1 MENVLWFSQI
11 GKEDVGKVGGKGANL
26 GEMAGAGFPVPNGFC
41 TTSDAYFTFI
51 KTNGIDKV
59 IAKITQGLDVQN
71 TAKLNAVSDEI
82 KALILSARVPD
93 SIRTDIIKAYN
104 KLCGVDV
111 MPSESQEKYVAVRSS
126 ATAEDLPE
134 ASFAG
139 QQETYLNIKG
149 ADDVVKAV
157 QMCWASLFGS
167 RAIYYRQEKGF
178 DHLKVGLSAVV
189 QEMVQSEKAGVMF
202 TSDPITNDP
211 NRISVEAGYG
221 LGEIVVSGSITPDG
235 YVVQKDVMEIV
246 ERNIAKQTWMITKI
260 NGKNEHVNIK
270 PEMQEKQK
278 ITDKEIVELAKY
290 GKEIENHYGW
300 PQDIEWAVSKG
311 EIFIVQSRPITT
323 LKKGGGETVGEA
335 ATAVANA
342 EIILRGSGAS
352 PGVAVGKVKLIP
364 TAKDIDKMEK
374 GEILVTEMTSPDY
387 VPAMK
392 KAAAIVT
399 NSGGATCF
407 AGDTKVLTDKGF
419 MKMKEVYESVR
430 EGRELRV
437 LSVDEASLK
446 SEWKPVVNAFKRAA
460 PVWRVRISQSGNSK
474 QNSLDL
480 TPDHKMLTFE
490 GRKLVGRKLSDMLE
504 RGEMACAVDR
514 IPKVNNIS
522 NQTSLSYLAGAM
534 FTDGYYS
541 FDARHGRVTFTQKET
556 PEKAEF
562 IDSVK
567 DCFEDVFGYGFTSE
581 REKVSNGILSRSGER
596 VIGTAT
602 DFTCSKKEP
611 AQKFAQME
619 RELCEW
625 TLSLNENS
633 LYNFLAGVLDGD
645 GSIGADRNRLHIYT
659 GDEKLAQGIV
669 IACLRLGMMPQLS
682 IQRGSCYNIQIVDR
696 LQKLMDYSKRI
707 KGEAGDKKNG
717 TKLFAAKQL
726 FSDIIDE
733 VNYKGRI
740 KPYVEGNLLLDSR
753 KIERHILP
761 LANGNVRRE
770 IERVIESD
778 LRMLRVEMGE
788 ELGENDV
795 YNIEVEEN
803 HNYVVFTKMY
813 TPILVRNCHAAIV
826 SREMGVPC
834 IVGTKNA
841 TEILHNGDIITVDAK
856 MGVVYKGKVD
866 IAVAKKPEAGAG
878 GVMVSA
884 PVITGTKIYVNL
896 AEPELAEKTA
906 ALAVDGVGLF
916 RAEFLIAGIGMH
928 PRKAIEDHKEQEYTD
943 KLAEGMRQICTA
955 FYPRPVVYR
964 ATDFKTNEYRNL
976 QGGEKYEP
984 KEENPMMGYR
994 GCARY
999 TAEPD
1004 VFKLEVDAIR
1014 KVREVYGLKNLWL
1027 MIPMVR
1033 TIEELRGVKKLLDGL
1048 GLKQSLDFKLWI
1060 MVEVPSTIFLAE
1072 EFCNEGIDGISIGSN
1087 DLTQFTLACDR
1098 DNSTLASKFDE
1109 RNEAVY
1115 KALKH
1120 VIGVCNKHGVT
1131 TSICGQAPSVY
1142 PEYSEKL
1149 VEFGINSI
1157 SVNPDMVDVTR
1168 KNVASAEKKLM
1179 LRRLRE
1185 LRDKD
1190 TGFKF

>member
-11 GKEDVGKVGGKGANL
+11 GKEDVGRVGGKGANL
-26 GEMAGAGFPVPNGFC
+26 GEMAGIGLPVPNGFC
-41 TTSDAYFTFI
+41 TTSDAYFAFL
-51 KTNGIDKV
+51 KANGIDRA
-59 IAKITQGLDVQN
+59 IAKITENLDVQDN
-71 TAKLNAVSDEI
+71 KKLNAVSDEI

-93 SIRTDIIKAYN
+93 AIRTDVIKEYN

-111 MPSESQEKYVAVRSS
+111 MPSESEELYVAVRSS

-139 QQETYLNIKG
+139 QQATFLNVKG
-149 ADDVVKAV
+149 ADNVVRAV
-157 QMCWASLFGS
+157 QMCWASLFES

-178 DHLKVGLSAVV
+178 DHLKVGLAAVV

-211 NRISVEAGYG
+211 NRIGIEAGYG
-221 LGEIVVSGSITPDG
+221 LGEIVVSGSVTPDR
-235 YVVQKDVMEIV
+235 YVVMKDTLEIV
-246 ERNIAKQTWMITKI
+246 EKDITKQTWMITKI
-260 NGKNEHVNIK
+260 EGKNEHVDIK

-278 ITDKEIVELAKY
+278 INDEEIVGLANY
-290 GKEIENHYGW
+290 GKEIEEHYGW
-300 PQDIEWAVSKG
+300 PQDIEWAIAKG
-311 EIFIVQSRPITT
+311 EIFIVQSRPVTT
-323 LKKGGGETVGEA
+323 IKKGGGIVAEA
-335 ATAVANA
+335 ATSVANA
-342 EIILRGSGAS
+342 EIILRGLGAS
-352 PGVAVGKVKLIP
+352 PGVAVGKVKMIP
-364 TAKDIDKMEK
+364 TSKDIGKMEQ

-407 AGDTKVLTDKGF
+407 AGDTTVLTDRGF
-419 MKMKEVYESVR
+419 MEIKEIYESVR

-446 SEWKPVVNAFKRAA
+446 SVWKPVVNAFKRSA
-460 PVWRVRISQSGNSK
+460 PLWRVRISQSGNSK
-474 QNSLDL
+474 QNVLDL
-480 TPDHKMLTFE
+480 TPDHKMVTFE
-490 GRKLVGRKLSDMLE
+490 GRKLVGRKLSEMLE

-514 IPKVNNIS
+514 IPKVNDIS

-541 FDARHGRVTFTQKET
+541 FDARHGRVVFTQKET

-581 REKVSNGILSRSGER
+581 REKVSNGILSRTGER

-645 GSIGADRNRLHIYT
+645 GSVGADRNRLHIYT
-659 GDEKLAQGIV
+659 GDEKLAQGVV
-669 IACLRLGMMPQLS
+669 IACLRLGIMPQLS
-682 IQRGSCYNIQIVDR
+682 VQMGSCYNIQIVER

-707 KGEAGDKKNG
+707 KGEAGDKKLG

-726 FSDIIDE
+726 LGDIINE

-740 KPYVEGNLLLDSR
+740 KPYVERNLLLDSR

-778 LRMLRVEMGE
+778 LRMVRVEMGE

-826 SREMGVPC
+826 SRELGVPC

-841 TEILHNGDIITVDAK
+841 TEVLHEGDVITVDAK

-884 PVITGTKIYVNL
+884 PVVTGTKIYLNL
-896 AEPELAEKTA
+896 GEPELAEKMSS
-906 ALAVDGVGLF
+906 LNVDGVGLF
-916 RAEFLIAGIGMH
+916 RAEFMIAGIGIH
-928 PRKAIEDHKEQEYTD
+928 PRKAIEEHREQEYVD
-943 KLAEGMRQICTA
+943 KLAEGMRQLCAA

-994 GCARY
+994 GCSRY
-999 TAEPD
+999 AAEPD
-1004 VFKLEVDAIR
+1004 AFKLEVDAIK

-1027 MIPMVR
+1027 MIPVVR
-1033 TIEELRGVKKLLDGL
+1033 TVEELVEIKKLLEQF
-1048 GLKQSLDFKLWI
+1048 GLKQSRDFKLWI
-1060 MVEVPSTIFLAE
+1060 MVEVPSTIFLAQ
-1072 EFCNEGIDGISIGSN
+1072 EFCDTGIDGISIGSN

-1098 DNSTLASKFDE
+1098 DNPVLASRFDE
-1109 RNEAVY
+1109 RNEAVL

-1120 VIGVCNKHGVT
+1120 VIRVCNKNGVT

-1142 PEYSEKL
+1142 PEYAEKL

-1179 LRRLRE
+1179 LKKLIALTE
-1185 LRDKD
+1185 KD
-1190 TGFKF
+1190 EEFNF

>member
-11 GKEDVGKVGGKGANL
+11 GKEDVGRVGGKGANL

-41 TTSDAYFTFI
+41 TTSEAYFTFI
-51 KTNGIDKV
+51 KANGIDKA
-59 IAKITQGLDVQN
+59 IARITQNLDVQQ
-71 TAKLNAVSDEI
+71 TDKLNAASDEI

-93 SIRTDIIKAYN
+93 AIRSDIIKAYN

-111 MPSESQEKYVAVRSS
+111 MPSESEEKYVAVRSS

-149 ADDVVKAV
+149 AENVVKAV

-167 RAIYYRQEKGF
+167 RAIYYRQERGF
-178 DHLKVGLSAVV
+178 DHLKVGLAAVV

-211 NRISVEAGYG
+211 NRIGIEAAYG
-221 LGEIVVSGSITPDG
+221 LGEIVVSGSITPDW
-235 YVVQKDVMEIV
+235 YAVKKDTLEIL
-246 ERNIAKQTWMITKI
+246 EKNFAKQTWMITKI

-278 ITDKEIVELAKY
+278 LSDKEVVELAKY

-311 EIFIVQSRPITT
+311 QIYIVQSRPITT
-323 LKKGGGETVGEA
+323 LKKGGGETVVEA

-374 GEILVTEMTSPDY
+374 GEILVTDMTSPDY

-399 NSGGATCF
+399 NSGGATC
-407 AGDTKVLTDKGF
+407 
-419 MKMKEVYESVR
+419 
-430 EGRELRV
+430 
-437 LSVDEASLK
+437 
-446 SEWKPVVNAFKRAA
+446 
-460 PVWRVRISQSGNSK
+460 
-474 QNSLDL
+474 
-480 TPDHKMLTFE
+480 
-490 GRKLVGRKLSDMLE
+490 
-504 RGEMACAVDR
+504 
-514 IPKVNNIS
+514 
-522 NQTSLSYLAGAM
+522 
-534 FTDGYYS
+534 
-541 FDARHGRVTFTQKET
+541 
-556 PEKAEF
+556 
-562 IDSVK
+562 
-567 DCFEDVFGYGFTSE
+567 
-581 REKVSNGILSRSGER
+581 
-596 VIGTAT
+596 
-602 DFTCSKKEP
+602 
-611 AQKFAQME
+611 
-619 RELCEW
+619 
-625 TLSLNENS
+625 
-633 LYNFLAGVLDGD
+633 
-645 GSIGADRNRLHIYT
+645 
-659 GDEKLAQGIV
+659 
-669 IACLRLGMMPQLS
+669 
-682 IQRGSCYNIQIVDR
+682 
-696 LQKLMDYSKRI
+696 
-707 KGEAGDKKNG
+707 
-717 TKLFAAKQL
+717 
-726 FSDIIDE
+726 
-733 VNYKGRI
+733 
-740 KPYVEGNLLLDSR
+740 
-753 KIERHILP
+753 
-761 LANGNVRRE
+761 
-770 IERVIESD
+770 
-778 LRMLRVEMGE
+778 
-788 ELGENDV
+788 
-795 YNIEVEEN
+795 
-803 HNYVVFTKMY
+803 
-813 TPILVRNCHAAIV
+813 HAAIV
-826 SREMGVPC
+826 SRELGVPC

-841 TEILHNGDIITVDAK
+841 TQVLHNGDLITVDAK

-878 GVMVSA
+878 GMMVSA
-884 PVITGTKIYVNL
+884 PVVTGTKIYVNL
-896 AEPELAEKTA
+896 GEPELAEKTA

-916 RAEFLIAGIGMH
+916 RAEFMIAGIGLH
-928 PRKAIEDHKEQEYTD
+928 PRKAIEEHKEKEYTD
-943 KLAEGMRQICTA
+943 KLAEGMRQICAA

-999 TAEPD
+999 TSEPD
-1004 VFKLEVDAIR
+1004 AFKLEVDAIR

-1027 MIPMVR
+1027 MIPVVR
-1033 TIEELRGVKKLLDGL
+1033 TVEELKDVKKLLEQF
-1048 GLKQSLDFKLWI
+1048 GLKQNNDFKLWI
-1060 MVEVPSTIFLAE
+1060 MVEVPSTIFLAQ
-1072 EFCNEGIDGISIGSN
+1072 EFCDVGIDGISIGSN

-1109 RNEAVY
+1109 RNEAVL

-1120 VIGVCNKHGVT
+1120 VIKVCNKNGVT

-1142 PEYSEKL
+1142 PEYAEKL

-1179 LRRLRE
+1179 LKKLIALTE
-1185 LRDKD
+1185 KD
-1190 TGFKF
+1190 EGFTF

>member
-26 GEMAGAGFPVPNGFC
+26 GEMAGIGLPVPNGFC
-41 TTSDAYFTFI
+41 TTSEAYFNFL
-51 KTNGIDKV
+51 KANGLDKA
-59 IAKITQGLDVQN
+59 IARITQNLDVQD
-71 TAKLNAVSDEI
+71 TQKLNAASDEI
-82 KALILSARVPD
+82 KALILSAKVPEG
-93 SIRTDIIKAYN
+93 IRSDTIKSYN

-111 MPSESQEKYVAVRSS
+111 MPSESEEKYVAVRSS

-139 QQETYLNIKG
+139 QQATFLNIKG
-149 ADDVVKAV
+149 AENVVRAV
-157 QMCWASLFGS
+157 QMCWASLFES

-178 DHLKVGLSAVV
+178 DHLKVGLAAVV

-211 NRISVEAGYG
+211 NRIGVEAAYG
-221 LGEIVVSGSITPDG
+221 LGEIVVSGSVTPDL
-235 YVVQKDVMEIV
+235 YVVKKDTLEII
-246 ERNIAKQTWMITKI
+246 EKNFAKQTWMITKV

-278 ITDKEIVELAKY
+278 VNDKEIVELAKY
-290 GKEIENHYGW
+290 GKEIEEHYGW

-323 LKKGGGETVGEA
+323 IKKGGETVGEG

-374 GEILVTEMTSPDY
+374 GDILVTEMTSPDY

-399 NSGGATCF
+399 NAGGAT
-407 AGDTKVLTDKGF
+407 
-419 MKMKEVYESVR
+419 
-430 EGRELRV
+430 
-437 LSVDEASLK
+437 
-446 SEWKPVVNAFKRAA
+446 
-460 PVWRVRISQSGNSK
+460 
-474 QNSLDL
+474 
-480 TPDHKMLTFE
+480 
-490 GRKLVGRKLSDMLE
+490 
-504 RGEMACAVDR
+504 
-514 IPKVNNIS
+514 
-522 NQTSLSYLAGAM
+522 
-534 FTDGYYS
+534 
-541 FDARHGRVTFTQKET
+541 
-556 PEKAEF
+556 
-562 IDSVK
+562 
-567 DCFEDVFGYGFTSE
+567 
-581 REKVSNGILSRSGER
+581 
-596 VIGTAT
+596 
-602 DFTCSKKEP
+602 
-611 AQKFAQME
+611 
-619 RELCEW
+619 
-625 TLSLNENS
+625 
-633 LYNFLAGVLDGD
+633 
-645 GSIGADRNRLHIYT
+645 
-659 GDEKLAQGIV
+659 
-669 IACLRLGMMPQLS
+669 
-682 IQRGSCYNIQIVDR
+682 
-696 LQKLMDYSKRI
+696 
-707 KGEAGDKKNG
+707 
-717 TKLFAAKQL
+717 
-726 FSDIIDE
+726 
-733 VNYKGRI
+733 
-740 KPYVEGNLLLDSR
+740 
-753 KIERHILP
+753 
-761 LANGNVRRE
+761 
-770 IERVIESD
+770 
-778 LRMLRVEMGE
+778 
-788 ELGENDV
+788 
-795 YNIEVEEN
+795 
-803 HNYVVFTKMY
+803 
-813 TPILVRNCHAAIV
+813 CHAAIV
-826 SREMGVPC
+826 SRELGVPC

-841 TEILHNGDIITVDAK
+841 TEVLHTGDLITVDAK

-866 IAVAKKPEAGAG
+866 IAVAKKPEAGGA
-878 GVMVSA
+878 VMVSA
-884 PVITGTKIYVNL
+884 PVVTGTKIYVNL
-896 AEPELAEKTA
+896 GEPELAEKTA
-906 ALAVDGVGLF
+906 ALNVDGVGLF
-916 RAEFLIAGIGMH
+916 RAEFMIAGIGLH
-928 PRKAIEDHKEQEYTD
+928 PRKAIEEHKEQEYTD

-999 TAEPD
+999 TSEPD
-1004 VFKLEVDAIR
+1004 AFKLEVDAIK

-1033 TIEELRGVKKLLDGL
+1033 TIEELRGVKKLLEQFD
-1048 GLKQSLDFKLWI
+1048 LKQNNDFKLWI

-1072 EFCNEGIDGISIGSN
+1072 EFCQEGIDGISIGSN

-1109 RNEAVY
+1109 RNEAVL

-1120 VIGVCNKHGVT
+1120 VIRVCNKHGVT

-1179 LRRLRE
+1179 LKKLIALTE
-1185 LRDKD
+1185 KD
-1190 TGFKF
+1190 EGFKF